1 MVGLIQQINKSF
13 LQSRKTSH
21 LSIAYADALLAHHD
35 IFDISFSTFH
45 MNKVKMKP
53 HLLAAVCVLMASK
66 YYEIDDN
73 LISISDLQ

>member
-1 MVGLIQQINKSF
+1 MGLIQQINKSF

-21 LSIAYADALLAHHD
+21 LAIAYADYLIAQD
-35 IFDISFSTFH
+35 GIFDISF
-45 MNKVKMKP
+45 NAYYLKKAKMRP